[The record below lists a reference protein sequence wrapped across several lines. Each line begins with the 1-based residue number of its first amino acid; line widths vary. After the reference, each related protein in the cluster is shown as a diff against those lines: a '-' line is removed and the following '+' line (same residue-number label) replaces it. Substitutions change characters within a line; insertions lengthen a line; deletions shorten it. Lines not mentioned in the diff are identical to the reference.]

1 MRALV
6 TTLSIVLVL
15 ALASSAV
22 AEVITLKD
30 GTVLTGKVLEGDEKG
45 LRLQRFDT
53 GGVVFLPW
61 RFIND
66 RDADRIRKDRG
77 LDLGELDF
85 LEIPGTRIELTD
97 RTVIEGV
104 VLERTKDQL
113 LIQTDQRKLPIPL
126 KRIVREEETT
136 VNAAE
141 VYPGEKLYEDQLA
154 KGEPETASD
163 HFGIAKFCYQ
173 IELYEKAIEH
183 FVKVQELEGS
193 FKPDFVRARINECES
208 LLKNEAIAKLFNK
221 ITRLGYSRKY
231 KDAIDTID
239 QMVDAPEL
247 DEVWQAKLKE
257 KKAELEEAR
266 EKFLIR
272 SIGSMMPPMIRS
284 LANKA
289 SKDRN
294 MTLQDARRYASRDF
308 SRDLQARIMKRL
320 DIEEKEARDF
330 IGKVKSYSVL
340 KVSYG
345 AFTWFAKGERPPT
358 FRKRQNNNNDN
369 RGRRGRNNR
378 QADQKKEQLPKADEL
393 WASSIAKQREAFI
406 HASFVEAGRE
416 THVMKVE
423 RRSCGTCGGRGT
435 VRSTGAG
442 GIVESRCPRCR
453 GIGTDRVIVYRV
465 GPGDGKGNV
474 ATEETGRQG
483 LSPAE
488 RLRQRLLE
496 RRKQREERGG
506 GDDDRRG
513 GGRRGGSR
521 GGRGR

>member
-1 MRALV
+1 MRTLV
-6 TTLSIVLVL
+6 SMLSIVLVL
-15 ALASSAV
+15 ALASTAV

-53 GGVVFLPW
+53 GGVIFLPW

-104 VLERTKDQL
+104 VLERTNDRVV
-113 LIQTDQRKLPIPL
+113 IQTDNRKMPIPL

-141 VYPGEKLYEDQLA
+141 VYPGEKLYEDQVA
-154 KGEPETASD
+154 KGAPETASD
-163 HFGIAKFCYQ
+163 HFGLAKFCYQ

-183 FVKVQELEGS
+183 FVKVQELEAE
-193 FKPDFVRARINECES
+193 FKPDFVRARINECEA
-208 LLKNEAIAKLFNK
+208 LLKNKAIAQLFNR
-221 ITRLGYSRKY
+221 ITRLGYARKY
-231 KDAIDTID
+231 TDALQTIE
-239 QMVDAPEL
+239 QMKEAPEL

-257 KKAELEEAR
+257 KEAELKEAR
-266 EKFLIR
+266 EKFLVR

-308 SRDLQARIMKRL
+308 ARDLEARIMKRL
-320 DIEEKEARDF
+320 DLEQKEARDF
-330 IGKVKSYSVL
+330 IGKVKSFSVL

-345 AFTWFAKGERPPT
+345 AFTWFAKGEKPPT
-358 FRKRQNNNNDN
+358 FRKRQTNNNDN

-378 QADQKKEQLPKADEL
+378 QANEKKEQLPKADEL

-406 HASFVEAGRE
+406 HATFVERARE
-416 THVMKVE
+416 AHVMKIE
-423 RRSCGTCGGRGT
+423 RRTCGTCGGRGT
-435 VRSTGAG
+435 VRSTGTG
-442 GIVESRCPRCR
+442 GIIETRCPRCR
-453 GIGTDRVIVYRV
+453 GIGTDRVVVYRV

-474 ATEETGRQG
+474 ATENSSREG

-496 RRKQREERGG
+496 RRKQREERGDGG
-506 GDDDRRG
+506 GDNRRG
-513 GGRRGGSR
+513 GRGGSR